1 MEFIIITQ
9 NKAVDQVANFV
20 LERIFDGERSMASG
34 FKGVY
39 KSNTLSKLSLSV
51 LRLIIPF
58 FIYSLVCGNC
68 GRQFFLSCVTKEAT
82 FHRKSTG
89 KYYS

>member
-9 NKAVDQVANFV
+9 NKAVDQVASFV
-20 LERIFDGERSMASG
+20 LEGIFDGEHSMASG
-34 FKGVY
+34 FKGVD
-39 KSNTLSKLSLSV
+39 KSNTPSKLSLSA

-58 FIYSLVCGNC
+58 FIYSLVCCNC
-68 GRQFFLSCVTKEAT
+68 GRQFFLSCATKEAT